1 MSTQKQIIEEFKK
14 QFGVS
19 VVAAKDSLEIDVA
32 YLQADEEKANHY
44 VESFLSKEL
53 SIYSAKVFKQSKL
66 RSIILCKKLVSGGDR
81 KAGLA
86 ALKLQGLIWL
96 LGNNIYFDV
105 EAPLDSYARKV
116 IHHELYHLIDCCD
129 DFNGLYD
136 NHWKKLNHSGFTYY
150 DDLLVG
156 QQHKP
161 AAKPANGFIS
171 TYAMT
176 AVEEDKAETFSH
188 MIVDYKGIEKVAK
201 TDAVLRRK
209 MERMKV
215 LMNKFSSEFDDSFW
229 NERAKASTHLDR
241 Y

>member
-1 MSTQKQIIEEFKK
+1 MSTQKQIIEDFKK
-14 QFGVS
+14 RFGVS
-19 VVAAKDSLEIDVA
+19 LVAAKDSLEIDVA

-53 SIYSAKVFKQSKL
+53 SMYSAKVFKQSKL
-66 RSIILCKKLVSGGDR
+66 RSIILCKKLVSGGER
-81 KAGLA
+81 RAGLA

-96 LGNNIYFDV
+96 LGNNIFIDV
-105 EAPLDSYARKV
+105 EAPLNSYARQV

-136 NHWKKLNHSGFTYY
+136 NHWKKLNHPNFIYE
-150 DDLLVG
+150 DDHLPK
-156 QQHKP
+156 QQFKAP
-161 AAKPANGFIS
+161 TNGFVS

-176 AVEEDKAETFSH
+176 AVHEDKAETFSH
-188 MIVDYKGIEKVAK
+188 MIVDYQGTEKLAK

-209 MERMKV
+209 IERMKV

-229 NERAKASTHLDR
+229 KERAKMSERLER